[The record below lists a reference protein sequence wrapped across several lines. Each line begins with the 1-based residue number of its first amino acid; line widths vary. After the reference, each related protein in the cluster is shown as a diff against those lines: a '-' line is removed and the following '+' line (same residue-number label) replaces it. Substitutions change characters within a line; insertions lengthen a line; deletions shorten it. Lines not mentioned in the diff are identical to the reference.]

1 MAKTTRVTRASING
15 IRQRLVVRGKEPG
28 YEYRIVNDTDDRVQQ
43 FKDRGYEIVTDTTV
57 QVGDKRV
64 ANPTQEGT
72 PAQVSVGNGTKAY
85 VMRIKSEFY
94 EEDKAAHNAQLDEL
108 EEQLHR
114 EAKEQNFYGSIK
126 TSL

>member
-1 MAKTTRVTRASING
+1 MAKNTRVTRASING

>member
-1 MAKTTRVTRASING
+1 MAKNTRVTRASING
-15 IRQRLVVRGKEPG
+15 VRQRLVVRGKEPG

-94 EEDKAAHNAQLDEL
+94 EEDKAAHNAHLDEL
-108 EEQLHR
+108 ENQLHR
-114 EAKEQNFYGSIK
+114 EAKEQNFYGNIK